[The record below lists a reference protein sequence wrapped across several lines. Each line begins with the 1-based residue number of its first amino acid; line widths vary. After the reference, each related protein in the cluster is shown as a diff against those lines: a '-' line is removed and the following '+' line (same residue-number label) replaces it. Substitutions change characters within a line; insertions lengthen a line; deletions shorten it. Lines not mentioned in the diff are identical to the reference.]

1 MIRALFSYGRAKV
14 SLQKHLFISLLHC
27 PGNYRMIA
35 ATMFVQDRPRCRWQR
50 SLNIHYNLFLLFFFF
65 FLLCQRIRLWL
76 AGLQNIG
83 NWNKIS
89 PFGIRYS
96 VFNLRL
102 WNRMKVLTLYRCV
115 FKFLII
121 ETFWCYIY
129 QRLISYYRCLFNSL
143 YILFT
148 INENISNN
156 MIKRNR
162 KSYFQ
167 INVSSFDRLLII
179 VDGTSLKSSS
189 RNYNSPK
196 AKLLTKA

>member
-1 MIRALFSYGRAKV
+1 MPRASYNDTCPVFLRPSQSIPTETSVYLAITLPGELPHDSCDDVCPGSSSMPLATILKYP
-14 SLQKHLFISLLHC
+14 LQFISS
-27 PGNYRMIA
+27 I
-35 ATMFVQDRPRCRWQR
+35 F
-50 SLNIHYNLFLLFFFF
+50 SF

-148 INENISNN
+148 INENISN
-156 MIKRNR
+156 KYD
-162 KSYFQ
+162 K
-167 INVSSFDRLLII
+167 
-179 VDGTSLKSSS
+179 KE
-189 RNYNSPK
+189 
-196 AKLLTKA
+196 